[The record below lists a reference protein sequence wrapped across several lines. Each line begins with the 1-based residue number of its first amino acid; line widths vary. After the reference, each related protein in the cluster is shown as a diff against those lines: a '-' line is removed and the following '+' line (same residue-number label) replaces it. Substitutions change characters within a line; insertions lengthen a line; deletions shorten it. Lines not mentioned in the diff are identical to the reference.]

1 MGIDHFLAFF
11 RHVHLN
17 SRISPL
23 KFLDD
28 RRLTFENLL
37 KIEEADGKSR
47 LKENIRFQGVSKRG
61 GLRGSGFGTCDVF

>member
-1 MGIDHFLAFF
+1 MGIDHFLAVF

-17 SRISPL
+17 SRMSPL

-28 RRLTFENLL
+28 TRLTFENLL

-47 LKENIRFQGVSKRG
+47 LKENNTIPGCLQEG